1 MQTTITRKLMKA
13 PLPSALILG
22 VGVLLAGASRPSA
35 SPELSL
41 AASQSPLAKEAVGI
55 LQQNCVTCH
64 SGASPTGGLRLTS
77 HAEMLKGGASGPA
90 VSLAGPEE
98 SLLLKA
104 VRYQGRQMPPSG
116 KLPPAQIDTLARWV
130 KAGAPWP
137 ETSAAASSR
146 FTGPPPV
153 TPETMKFWSF
163 QPVRRPPVPVPRH
176 RDWVRNPID
185 AFVLHRLEAAGL
197 SPAPPASRQVLIR
210 RAYYDLIGLPPSP
223 EEVRAFLA
231 DRSSEA
237 WEKVVDRL
245 LASPQYGE
253 KWGRHWLD
261 LVHYAET
268 NSYERDGAKPNAWR
282 YRDYVIQSLSRDKP
296 YDRFVME
303 QIAGDEMPGRNPEK
317 LIATG
322 FYRLG
327 IWDDEPADREQA
339 WYDDLDDVVRTTGE
353 VFLGL
358 TVGCARCHDHKL
370 DPIPQKDYYRFLA
383 FFAGVNRYGKQAER
397 PIAPEAEQ
405 QKQRTEIDAH
415 EVKVKQ
421 NEGAIAAIENRVLAD
436 LTPVEKDDW
445 KHEEAHERIVRSR
458 VPKLLTQTELDRY
471 LSLQEE
477 RKQLAQFEPTAID
490 TALCVSEDPQPRPM
504 HVLMRGNAHA
514 EGDLVQPGFPSVLN
528 PPAPVVTTTPCG
540 DSCGRRLALARWMT
554 SGRQP
559 LTARVMANRIWQ
571 YHFGRGIVRTPSN
584 FGFQGAPPTHPE
596 LLDWLASEL
605 VRQGWR
611 LKPIHKLILM
621 SSTYQM
627 SSRAN
632 PQALAR
638 DPENNLMGRFD
649 MRRLEAE
656 EVRDSTLAVNGS
668 LNLKMGG
675 PSIYPTMPK
684 EVLAGQSM
692 PGSGWG
698 KSTPA
703 EQCRR
708 SVYIH
713 VKRSLIYP
721 IIASFDGADTDFSCP
736 VRFATTQPTQALG
749 MMNSAFVN
757 EQAKVFAAYLRK
769 HAGAAPAAQVRLALW
784 RVTQREPSAKEID
797 RGVRLMTRLEQ
808 KYGAKPEEALARFCT
823 VALNLNEF
831 LYLD

>member
-1 MQTTITRKLMKA
+1 
-13 PLPSALILG
+13 
-22 VGVLLAGASRPSA
+22 
-35 SPELSL
+35 
-41 AASQSPLAKEAVGI
+41 
-55 LQQNCVTCH
+55 
-64 SGASPTGGLRLTS
+64 
-77 HAEMLKGGASGPA
+77 
-90 VSLAGPEE
+90 
-98 SLLLKA
+98 
-104 VRYQGRQMPPSG
+104 
-116 KLPPAQIDTLARWV
+116 
-130 KAGAPWP
+130 
-137 ETSAAASSR
+137 
-146 FTGPPPV
+146 
-153 TPETMKFWSF
+153 
-163 QPVRRPPVPVPRH
+163 
-176 RDWVRNPID
+176 
-185 AFVLHRLEAAGL
+185 
-197 SPAPPASRQVLIR
+197 
-210 RAYYDLIGLPPSP
+210 
-223 EEVRAFLA
+223 
-231 DRSSEA
+231 
-237 WEKVVDRL
+237 
-245 LASPQYGE
+245 
-253 KWGRHWLD
+253 
-261 LVHYAET
+261 
-268 NSYERDGAKPNAWR
+268 
-282 YRDYVIQSLSRDKP
+282 
-296 YDRFVME
+296 ME
-303 QIAGDEMPGRNPEK
+303 QLAGDEMPGRTRER

-339 WYDDLDDVVRTTGE
+339 LYDDLDDVVRTTGE

-358 TVGCARCHDHKL
+358 TVGCARCHGHKL

-383 FFAGVNRYGKQAER
+383 FFAGVNRYGKQSER

-405 QKQRTEIDAH
+405 QKQRAEINAH
-415 EVKVKQ
+415 EAKVKQ
-421 NEGAIAAIENRVLAD
+421 NDEAIAAIENRVLPD
-436 LTPVEKDDW
+436 LTPVERDDW

-458 VPKLLTQTELDRY
+458 VPKLLTSADLDRY

-477 RKQLAQFEPTAID
+477 RKRLAQFEPTAID
-490 TALCVSEDPQPRPM
+490 TALCVSEDPQPRLT

-514 EGDLVQPGFPSVLN
+514 EGDLVQPGFPSVLT
-528 PPAPVVTTTPCG
+528 PPAPVVTPTPYG

-554 SGRQP
+554 GVRQP

-611 LKPIHKLILM
+611 MKSIHKLILM
-621 SSTYQM
+621 SSTYRM

-638 DPENNLMGRFD
+638 DPENNLMWRFD

-656 EVRDSTLAVNGS
+656 EVRDSILAVNGS
-668 LNLKMGG
+668 LNLRMGG

-698 KSTPA
+698 KSTPG

-721 IIASFDGADTDFSCP
+721 TIASFDGADTDFSCP

-757 EQAKVFAAYLRK
+757 DQARVFAAYLRK
-769 HAGAAPAAQVRLALW
+769 HAGPAPAAQVRLALW
-784 RVTQREPSAKEID
+784 RVTQREPAQKEID

-808 KYGAKPEEALARFCT
+808 KYGVKPDEALARFCT